1 MSTYLP
7 DSFERQKNLKA
18 SGYTAT
24 IVAALILLLYISWTV
39 PTEVPPVQEEGI
51 EVNLGN
57 SDKGMGVD
65 QPYLPGKPAAE
76 NKEKYTPPKQA
87 VVERQPA
94 KDVETDDNQ
103 KDDAPVIKKP
113 AVTRPDATKLPDKSV
128 AKKVSRP
135 VKQAEP
141 EPVKPVVRHAKALMG
156 TISGTGNGGND
167 ADDFK
172 PGGNQGIAGGRG
184 DQGAPGGD
192 PNSNNYTGGGHG
204 NGIAISRGLEGRHIL
219 TAPSFTG
226 DFNYNAKVAV
236 DVHVDEN
243 GNVTSAEYQMR
254 GSTTSADNY
263 VTTAKQ
269 KARLVKFNPGSGESV
284 G

>member
-113 AVTRPDATKLPDKSV
+113 AVTRPDATKLPDKS
-128 AKKVSRP
+128 
-135 VKQAEP
+135 
-141 EPVKPVVRHAKALMG
+141 
-156 TISGTGNGGND
+156 D
-167 ADDFK
+167 
-172 PGGNQGIAGGRG
+172 
-184 DQGAPGGD
+184 
-192 PNSNNYTGGGHG
+192 
-204 NGIAISRGLEGRHIL
+204 
-219 TAPSFTG
+219 
-226 DFNYNAKVAV
+226 
-236 DVHVDEN
+236 
-243 GNVTSAEYQMR
+243 
-254 GSTTSADNY
+254 
-263 VTTAKQ
+263 
-269 KARLVKFNPGSGESV
+269 
-284 G
+284 